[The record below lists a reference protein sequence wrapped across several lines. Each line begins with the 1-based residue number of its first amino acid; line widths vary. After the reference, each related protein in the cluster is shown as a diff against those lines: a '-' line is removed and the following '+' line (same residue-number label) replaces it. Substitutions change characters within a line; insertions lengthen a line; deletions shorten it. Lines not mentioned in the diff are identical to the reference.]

1 MNANKIAS
9 NYLRKSAAAK
19 KADLLRLKNDFAK
32 AAQKIYDEWDEAKI
46 EELNEGGIC
55 QDIADA
61 IADVLNHHGIETGT
75 VSQSIGD
82 QHVYAIA
89 KVEEGVFEIDI
100 SPHTYE
106 RGGGYHWTKIPDVTF
121 DAGDIRISLI
131 DDDPAKFDELLE
143 SY

>member
-1 MNANKIAS
+1 LNANKIAS

-19 KADLLRLKNDFAK
+19 QSNLLGLKNDFAK
-32 AAQKIYDEWDEAKI
+32 AAQKIYDEWDEDKT
-46 EELNEGGIC
+46 EELGGGGIC

-89 KVEEGVFEIDI
+89 KVEEGVLM
-100 SPHTYE
+100 
-106 RGGGYHWTKIPDVTF
+106 IPLN
-121 DAGDIRISLI
+121 SM
-131 DDDPAKFDELLE
+131 

>member
-19 KADLLRLKNDFAK
+19 KTDLLRLKNDFAK

-55 QDIADA
+55 QNIADA
-61 IADVLNHHGIETGT
+61 IADVLNHHGIEAGT

-82 QHVYAIA
+82 QHV
-89 KVEEGVFEIDI
+89 
-100 SPHTYE
+100 
-106 RGGGYHWTKIPDVTF
+106 
-121 DAGDIRISLI
+121 LI
-131 DDDPAKFDELLE
+131 I
-143 SY
+143 Y